1 MAQCLAA
8 RSSLPP
14 DCFLSVNVSPP
25 AGGLLEPSA
34 VVRKG
39 HQPRLVPRRLRAPVT
54 DRLTK
59 SHAPSA
65 EGRNARDLLHRS
77 AGRLG
82 PHHRLVQH
90 LRRLQPLPRA
100 ALSAER
106 PPAAPLH
113 PGLARIAFLLGTWR
127 GTGVGGYPTLEHGD
141 FRYGQEISFYHA
153 GKPVLAYAS
162 RTWALEDDVN
172 GNPPGAPLAAETG
185 WWRPQPDGSLEVLLA
200 HPFGIVEIYVGE
212 VTGVKI
218 ELTTDAVVRS
228 ASAKEVTANH
238 RLYGLVE
245 GELMY
250 AVDMAAMGQP
260 LQPHLSGRLTR
271 VSGG

>member
-1 MAQCLAA
+1 LRGTSAPLPEGWHA
-8 RSSLPP
+8 RRVLHQ
-14 DCFLSVNVSPP
+14 P
-25 AGGLLEPSA
+25 AG
-34 VVRKG
+34 
-39 HQPRLVPRRLRAPVT
+39 H
-54 DRLTK
+54 
-59 SHAPSA
+59 
-65 EGRNARDLLHRS
+65 
-77 AGRLG
+77 LG
-82 PHHRLVQH
+82 SDHRLVQH
-90 LRRLQPLPRA
+90 LRGLQPLPRT
-100 ALSAER
+100 ALSAE
-106 PPAAPLH
+106 PPPLH

-127 GTGVGGYPTLEHGD
+127 GTGVGGYPTLENGD
-141 FRYGQEISFYHA
+141 FRYGQELSFSHA

-172 GNPPGAPLAAETG
+172 GNPPGTPLAAETG

-200 HPFGIVEIYVGE
+200 HPTGIVEIYVGE
-212 VTGVKI
+212 ITGAKI
-218 ELTTDAVVRS
+218 ELTTDAVVRT

-271 VSGG
+271 VSAD